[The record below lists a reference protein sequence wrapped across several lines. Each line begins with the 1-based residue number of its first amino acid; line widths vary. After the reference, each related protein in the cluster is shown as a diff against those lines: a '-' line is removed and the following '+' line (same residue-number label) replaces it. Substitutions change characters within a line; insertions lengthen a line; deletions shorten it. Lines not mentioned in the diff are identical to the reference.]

1 MKFPNRRDYKTTN
14 DFFDDLEKW
23 CLHLHYRME
32 IEILEKYDKPKDYN
46 KDKHISTWKN
56 TSAEPHAIL
65 MRQIDLYRKTPSD
78 ELLFNMFDSF
88 TDAQVLEVKV
98 SDQEKLSEKTG
109 IDYKEIKYI
118 AQLLSWT
125 RKTDKEIAE
134 QIVKMDLYKDE
145 NIDSLIRS
153 ISRWRKSEKFPE
165 FRPAAYKK

>member
-1 MKFPNRRDYKTTN
+1 MKFPNRKDYKTTN

-23 CLHLHYRME
+23 CLHLHYRMDVE
-32 IEILEKYDKPKDYN
+32 VLESYRPVQAAIDA
-46 KDKHISTWKN
+46 HTSSWKS

-98 SDQEKLSEKTG
+98 SDQEMLSEKKG
-109 IDYKEIKYI
+109 IDYKEIKYV

-125 RKTDKEIAE
+125 SKTNKEIAE
-134 QIVKMDLYKDE
+134 QIVKLDLYKDE
-145 NIDSLIRS
+145 NIDSLIRN
-153 ISRWRKSEKFPE
+153 IGRWRKSEKFPE
-165 FRPAAYKK
+165 FRPADYKK